1 MLSRSARPLSSSVA
15 TAKSDAV
22 GKENST
28 TTIIRTPTKSV
39 GFNVNMGPA
48 TPVMGTPVVNLLARA
63 SPLSAERVR
72 NTGDIL
78 GGIILMLSDGLSPHE
93 QSLGI
98 KALSL
103 FAKESPNHPSWEM
116 KFPVVLDC
124 LLEHIKNMPTADF
137 DGPVNFIRSPTKN
150 LSSCHQMQHLFLQ
163 CVRSLLQFV
172 PEYVQSEQVKDII
185 CCMLECTDDAPFE
198 IVHTAERALHNLV
211 TGTDPQTCFEHLLA
225 FTSLDADLKNKS
237 NPSVLLSTLRT
248 MKHLVDKISIDSLE
262 KALPSFLSLFHTT
275 LSHKSVDM
283 RKATVFVLVEM
294 YFILGKDLRLDEFTD
309 CQRRLIGVYI
319 ERHPKNSQMSVEAL
333 SQPREMPVYPIA
345 A

>member
-1 MLSRSARPLSSSVA
+1 MKCSQKKTSIINSSGGHPASSSKMLSRSARPLSSSVA

-124 LLEHIKNMPTADF
+124 LLGKKCWEVIVSSAADY
-137 DGPVNFIRSPTKN
+137 
-150 LSSCHQMQHLFLQ
+150 LF
-163 CVRSLLQFV
+163 
-172 PEYVQSEQVKDII
+172 
-185 CCMLECTDDAPFE
+185 
-198 IVHTAERALHNLV
+198 
-211 TGTDPQTCFEHLLA
+211 
-225 FTSLDADLKNKS
+225 
-237 NPSVLLSTLRT
+237 
-248 MKHLVDKISIDSLE
+248 
-262 KALPSFLSLFHTT
+262 
-275 LSHKSVDM
+275 
-283 RKATVFVLVEM
+283 
-294 YFILGKDLRLDEFTD
+294 
-309 CQRRLIGVYI
+309 
-319 ERHPKNSQMSVEAL
+319 
-333 SQPREMPVYPIA
+333 
-345 A
+345 